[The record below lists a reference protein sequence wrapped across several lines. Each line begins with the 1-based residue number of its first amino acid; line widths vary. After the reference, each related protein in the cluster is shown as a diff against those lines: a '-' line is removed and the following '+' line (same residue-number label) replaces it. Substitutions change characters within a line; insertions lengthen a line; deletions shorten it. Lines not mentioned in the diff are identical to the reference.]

1 MIAAH
6 CPAIPNQ
13 AATFR
18 AKALRIV
25 KTAPEGA
32 VFGVCLCDLPWRWGR
47 IWRVRPTFS
56 CYQLEFCSVQPCV
69 WRGGR
74 EVPPQ
79 VGGLCARS
87 MPSNVFSC
95 PVLSNFAS
103 PLWALFFGWVQYC
116 RDLRPRFVGQKKDEK
131 NFACATRGLG
141 RFVSNFLKIMILWGI
156 LVCAVVNS
164 GKIYGLF
171 PKLRQ
176 TCGLPCRGAAAIW
189 GMPCAQRRMTEISRP

>member
-1 MIAAH
+1 MVKHSLRYVLNNKPICRLFTKFERKLSGGTGQSKRISTN
-6 CPAIPNQ
+6 CPSDRNRS
-13 AATFR
+13 ATIHS
-18 AKALRIV
+18 KGVRIV

-56 CYQLEFCSVQPCV
+56 CYQLEFCSVRPCV

-95 PVLSNFAS
+95 PVLSIFAS
-103 PLWALFFGWVQYC
+103 PLWALFLGWDQYC

-131 NFACATRGLG
+131 NFAQAWR
-141 RFVSNFLKIMILWGI
+141 
-156 LVCAVVNS
+156 
-164 GKIYGLF
+164 
-171 PKLRQ
+171 
-176 TCGLPCRGAAAIW
+176 
-189 GMPCAQRRMTEISRP
+189 